1 MPLLTCPICQE
12 PMGEVVRQGVGID
25 LCPRCG
31 GVWLDRGE
39 LEKLLKTVHQEVEAY
54 EKEREEFYRKEHKPY
69 AKKRKLFDLFDIFD

>member
-12 PMGEVVRQGVGID
+12 PMREVVRQGVGID

-39 LEKLLKTVHQEVEAY
+39 LEKLLKTVHQEVEVY

>member
-12 PMGEVVRQGVGID
+12 PMREVVRQGVAID

-39 LEKLLKTVHQEVEAY
+39 LEKLLNAVHQGVEAY
-54 EKEREEFYRKEHKPY
+54 EKEREEFYRKERKPY

>member
-12 PMGEVVRQGVGID
+12 PMREVVRQGVAID

-39 LEKLLKTVHQEVEAY
+39 LEKLLSIVREEAEAY
-54 EKEREEFYRKEHKPY
+54 EKEWEEYHKKEHRPPK
-69 AKKRKLFDLFDIFD
+69 KKRKLFDFFDLFD